1 MNVNA
6 AAAAAAVG
14 ALHLPPALPHSSFN
28 SYYDDAGMDEY
39 EGLYGNL
46 MNEFNAVGGR
56 APNEL
61 RQLASAN
68 TPKIEFWGCIIALN
82 SRRSDVVTIPKIAT
96 FCISTAGQEQANA
109 LCHISSL
116 CGFRRI
122 G

>member
-39 EGLYGNL
+39 EGHYGNL

-68 TPKIEFWGCIIALN
+68 PETSSLGYLFLAEAPNAPNHPGYDYVIARLVVYRRRFDTDTCYIN
-82 SRRSDVVTIPKIAT
+82 SRT
-96 FCISTAGQEQANA
+96 F
-109 LCHISSL
+109 LP
-116 CGFRRI
+116 
-122 G
+122 